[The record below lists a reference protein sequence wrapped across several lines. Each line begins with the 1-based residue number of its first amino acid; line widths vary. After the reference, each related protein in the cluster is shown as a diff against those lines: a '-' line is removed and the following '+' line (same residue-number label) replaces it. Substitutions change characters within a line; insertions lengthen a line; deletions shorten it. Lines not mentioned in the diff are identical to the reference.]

1 MTETDSVTL
10 AIPTIT
16 ATEINRGAADLQGA
30 MTVLVRPAGIPEDQ
44 EGLVREAARYVQPD
58 MLGS

>member
-16 ATEINRGAADLQGA
+16 ATETDRDAADLPGA
-30 MTVLVRPAGIPEDQ
+30 MTVLVRPAGIREDR
-44 EGLVREAARYVQPD
+44 EGRVREAARYVQSDLLSP
-58 MLGS
+58 

>member
-44 EGLVREAARYVQPD
+44 EGQVREAARYVRSD
-58 MLGS
+58 ILSS